1 MELHGWIEY
10 AGRIFTG
17 TEIANLTPEKLAACG
32 GEFTLSTDTLTA
44 RDRYGIMP
52 GSIPAGRVLTKT
64 RAFSV
69 CPEVPELSLNDA
81 VLEAVRLRVEAA
93 SDGNAVVTLSGGVD
107 STLIAVLAGLPC
119 IAVGMEGSHDLT
131 AAVSAADRLGLTL
144 QARTI
149 TEDDLIDALPGLLRV
164 IPRRAPMDIEIGL
177 TGYFVGQAAWN
188 AGADRILT
196 GQAADELFGGYARYG
211 RRTDLR
217 AELTKDFLG
226 LAAQRERDA
235 AAAAVSGVWYSMP
248 YMDERVVTASRKFGD
263 EELVAGDLR
272 KIALRKVA
280 EKYLPVDLAWK
291 AKKAMQYG
299 SGISAAL
306 RKIAKKKWVFRYRR
320 ICGAGSFRRRSFP
333 VKMDTDPLGK

>member
-1 MELHGWIEY
+1 MELRGWIESG
-10 AGRIFTG
+10 GRILPEP
-17 TEIANLTPEKLAACG
+17 EIADLPPEKLAVCG
-32 GEFTLSTDTLTA
+32 GEFTLRTGSLTA

-64 RAFSV
+64 GELTIF
-69 CPEVPELSLNDA
+69 PEVPALSLNDA
-81 VLEAVRLRVEAA
+81 IREAVRLRVEAA
-93 SDGNAVVTLSGGVD
+93 SSGKAVVTLSGGVD

-144 QARTI
+144 RAGTI
-149 TEDDLIDALPGLLRV
+149 TEDDLVEALPHLLRV
-164 IPRRAPMDIEIGL
+164 LPRRTPMDIEIGL
-177 TGYFVGQAAWN
+177 TGYFVGQTARA

-211 RRTDLR
+211 RSTGLR
-217 AELTKDFLG
+217 ADLDRDFLG

-235 AAAAVSGVWYSMP
+235 AAVTAAASGLWYSMP
-248 YMDERVVTASRKFGD
+248 YMDERVIAASRKYRD
-263 EELVAGDLR
+263 EELVAGELR
-272 KIALRKVA
+272 KIALRTVA
-280 EKYLPVDLAWK
+280 ETYLPADIAWK

-306 RKIAKKKWVFRYRR
+306 RKLAKKNGCSD
-320 ICGAGSFRRRSFP
+320 IGAYADRVVPGEDHFP
-333 VKMDTDPLGK
+333 